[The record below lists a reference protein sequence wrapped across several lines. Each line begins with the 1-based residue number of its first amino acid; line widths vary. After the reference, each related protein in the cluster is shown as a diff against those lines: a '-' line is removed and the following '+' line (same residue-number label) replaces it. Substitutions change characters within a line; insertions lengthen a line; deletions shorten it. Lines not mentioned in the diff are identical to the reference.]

1 MMHQQI
7 FEMCYY
13 GNGFIQ
19 SDLYKLPTHIR
30 NFYYKQLVKAKKKEK
45 EETKKTNSASNSKV
59 RIRK

>member
-1 MMHQQI
+1 MIHQQI

-19 SDLYKLPTHIR
+19 SDLYNLPTHIR
-30 NFYYKQLVKAKKKEK
+30 NFYYNQLVKAKKREREDVEK
-45 EETKKTNSASNSKV
+45 SNKAMNSKV